1 MQKTPTSAYF
11 GTMNVL
17 KATAWILLA
26 LAVGSLFA
34 GCISTK
40 KGGESSIPWSNPA
53 SWENQVPGMGN
64 NMGR

>member
-1 MQKTPTSAYF
+1 
-11 GTMNVL
+11 MNVL
-17 KATAWILLA
+17 KTTASILLA

-40 KGGESSIPWSNPA
+40 KGGDNSIPWSNPA